1 MREVILSHAGRYPD
15 MEARDYMKLLYQSEF
30 GPGHLISAQDGKVL
44 EWLEKELAQAQEE
57 GYAPAQPVEDIGG
70 GLCRLH
76 LDPSSLTREDLP
88 LVQTC
93 FALSAR
99 PRGSLEGL
107 WHRVGQLAAL
117 CWEGEIP
124 LKNEELSLY
133 TALYDSQNCP
143 AVSHSEGFRA
153 RYTPHY
159 RVLDRDLA
167 LFFPAFRA
175 ISAALGATEGPVVVA
190 VDGRCA
196 SGKTTFAARC
206 AQVFPDCSVFH
217 MDDFFLP
224 FEKRT
229 PERLAQPGGNVDY
242 ERALEEVFAPLSR
255 GEKVELRPFDCS
267 DGSFQ
272 PAVTYPFRRL
282 SIVEGS
288 YSHHPAL
295 AGYSR
300 VKIFLTCSPET
311 QLDRLAVRESSESLE
326 NFKTRWIPME
336 ERYFAALDVQ
346 AGSQVVVD
354 TSALKGE
361 AR

>member
-30 GPGHLISAQDGKVL
+30 GPGHLVSAQDGRIL
-44 EWLEKELAQAQEE
+44 ERLEEELAQAAGEN
-57 GYAPAQPVEDIGG
+57 YVPAQPVEDIGG
-70 GLCRLH
+70 GLCRFH
-76 LDPSSLTREDLP
+76 LAPRSLAREDLP
-88 LVQTC
+88 LLQSC

-117 CWEGEIP
+117 CWEGKIP
-124 LKNEELSLY
+124 LKSEELSLY

-143 AVSHSEGFRA
+143 AVSHSEAFQA

-159 RVLDRDLA
+159 RVLETDLA

-175 ISAALGATEGPVVVA
+175 ISAALGATGGPVVVA

-229 PERLAQPGGNVDY
+229 AERLAQPGGNVDY

-255 GEKVELRPFDCS
+255 GEDVELRAFDCS
-267 DGSFQ
+267 DGSFR

-282 SIVEGS
+282 NIVEGS

-295 AGYSR
+295 AGYSQ
-300 VKIFLTCSPET
+300 VKIFLTCSPQV
-311 QLDRLAVRESSESLE
+311 QLGRLAVRESAESLE
-326 NFKTRWIPME
+326 NFKNRWIPME
-336 ERYFAALDVQ
+336 ENYFTGLDVQ
-346 AGSQVVVD
+346 AGSQVAVD
-354 TSALKGE
+354 TSALQGE
-361 AR
+361 KR

>member
-1 MREVILSHAGRYPD
+1 MI
-15 MEARDYMKLLYQSEF
+15 
-30 GPGHLISAQDGKVL
+30 
-44 EWLEKELAQAQEE
+44 
-57 GYAPAQPVEDIGG
+57 PA
-70 GLCRLH
+70 
-76 LDPSSLTREDLP
+76 
-88 LVQTC
+88 C
-93 FALSAR
+93 FS
-99 PRGSLEGL
+99 
-107 WHRVGQLAAL
+107 
-117 CWEGEIP
+117 
-124 LKNEELSLY
+124 
-133 TALYDSQNCP
+133 P
-143 AVSHSEGFRA
+143 AVE
-153 RYTPHY
+153 
-159 RVLDRDLA
+159 
-167 LFFPAFRA
+167 A
-175 ISAALGATEGPVVVA
+175 IETLVAQGKGPVIVA

-206 AQVFPDCSVFH
+206 AQVFSDCSLFH

-224 FEKRT
+224 FAKRT

-255 GEKVELRPFDCS
+255 GEDVELRAFDCS
-267 DGSFQ
+267 DGSFR
-272 PAVTYPFRRL
+272 PAVTCPFRRL
-282 SIVEGS
+282 NIVEGS

-295 AGYSR
+295 AGYSQ

>member
-1 MREVILSHAGRYPD
+1 MREVILAHAGRCPD

-30 GPGHLISAQDGKVL
+30 GPGHLISAQDGRVL
-44 EWLEKELAQAQEE
+44 EWLEKELGQAQGEN
-57 GYAPAQPVEDIGG
+57 YAPAQPVEDIGG
-70 GLCRLH
+70 GLCRFH
-76 LDPSSLTREDLP
+76 LDPRSLTREDLP

-99 PRGSLEGL
+99 PRGSLTGL
-107 WHRVGQLAAL
+107 WHKVGQLAAL

-124 LKNEELSLY
+124 LKSGELSLY

-159 RVLDRDLA
+159 RVLDHDLA
-167 LFFPAFRA
+167 LFFPAFQA
-175 ISAALGATEGPVVVA
+175 ISAALRATEGPVVVA

-229 PERLAQPGGNVDY
+229 AERLAQPGGNVDY
-242 ERALEEVFAPLSR
+242 ERALEEVFVPLSR

-267 DGSFQ
+267 DGSFR
-272 PAVTYPFRRL
+272 PAVTCPCRRL
-282 SIVEGS
+282 NIVEGS
-288 YSHHPAL
+288 YAHHPAL
-295 AGYSR
+295 AGYSQ
-300 VKIFLTCSPET
+300 VKIFLTCSPAV
-311 QLDRLAVRESSESLE
+311 QLDRLAVRESPESLE

-336 ERYFAALDVQ
+336 ERYFAALDVR
-346 AGSQVVVD
+346 AGSQVAVD

-361 AR
+361 RR